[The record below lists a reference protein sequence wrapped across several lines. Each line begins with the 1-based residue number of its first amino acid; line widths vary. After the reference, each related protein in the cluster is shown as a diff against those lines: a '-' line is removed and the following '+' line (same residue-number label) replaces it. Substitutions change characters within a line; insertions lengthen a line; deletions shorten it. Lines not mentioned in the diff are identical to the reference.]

1 MASSDFD
8 PEQMLSALAGGE
20 VRFILIGG
28 MAAVLHG
35 DVGVTVDIDV
45 VPERTDANLERLAEA
60 LRGLGARIRTE
71 GEPDGL
77 AFDCSRE
84 FFRNLPSDAIVN
96 MTTEFG
102 DLDVTF
108 CPSGT
113 SGFADLKRDAIDI
126 EAADRLHILVASL
139 EDVIRSK
146 EAAGREKDR
155 LAVPRLRRLLDRL
168 QGDERSQG
176 TRKSGASR
184 VSASI
189 TIDPRVRRRIGE

>member
-1 MASSDFD
+1 MASPKFD
-8 PEQMLSALAGGE
+8 PERMLSALADRD

-45 VPERTDANLERLAEA
+45 VPERSDENLERLAKA
-60 LRGLGARIRTE
+60 LSDLGARVRTE
-71 GEPDGL
+71 GEPEGL
-77 AFDCSRE
+77 LFDCSAE
-84 FFRNLPSDAIVN
+84 FFRNLPPDSIVN
-96 MTTEFG
+96 MTTQAG

-113 SGFADLKRDAIDI
+113 SGFDDLQRDAIDI

-139 EDVIRSK
+139 QDVIRSK

-155 LAVPRLRRLLDRL
+155 LSLPRLRRLLDRL
-168 QGDERSQG
+168 RGDE
-176 TRKSGASR
+176 
-184 VSASI
+184 
-189 TIDPRVRRRIGE
+189 

>member
-1 MASSDFD
+1 MASTDFD
-8 PEQMLSALAGGE
+8 PERMLSALADAE
-20 VRFILIGG
+20 VRYILIGG

-45 VPERTDANLERLAEA
+45 VPERTEENLERLAAA
-60 LRGLGARIRTE
+60 LRGLGARTRTE

-77 AFDCSRE
+77 AFDCSTE
-84 FFRNLPSDAIVN
+84 FFRNLSPDSIVN
-96 MTTEFG
+96 MTTAAG

-155 LAVPRLRRLLDRL
+155 LALPRLRRLLDRL
-168 QGDERSQG
+168 
-176 TRKSGASR
+176 SR
-184 VSASI
+184 
-189 TIDPRVRRRIGE
+189 G

>member
-1 MASSDFD
+1 VASGDFN
-8 PEQMLSALAGGE
+8 PEEMLSALAEGG

-45 VPERTDANLERLAEA
+45 VPERTDENLERLAEA
-60 LRGLGARIRTE
+60 LRRLGARIRTE
-71 GEPDGL
+71 GEPEGL
-77 AFDCSRE
+77 TFDCSAE
-84 FFRNLPSDAIVN
+84 FFVNMPPDAIVN
-96 MTTEFG
+96 MTTDAG

-113 SGFADLKRDAIDI
+113 SGFSDLKRDAIDI

-139 EDVIRSK
+139 ADVVRSK

-155 LAVPRLRRLLDRL
+155 LALPRLRRLLDRL
-168 QGDERSQG
+168 QR
-176 TRKSGASR
+176 
-184 VSASI
+184 
-189 TIDPRVRRRIGE
+189 GE

>member
-1 MASSDFD
+1 MASGDFD
-8 PEQMLSALAGGE
+8 PEEMLSVLTEAG

-45 VPERTDANLERLAEA
+45 VPERTDDNLARLAKA
-60 LRGLGARIRTE
+60 LRRLGARIRRE
-71 GEPDGL
+71 GEPEGL
-77 AFDCSRE
+77 AFDCSAE
-84 FFRNLPSDAIVN
+84 FFHNLPPDAIVN
-96 MTTEFG
+96 MTTQAG

-126 EAADRLHILVASL
+126 EASDRLHVLVASL

-146 EAAGREKDR
+146 EAAGRDKDR
-155 LAVPRLRRLLDRL
+155 VAVPRLRRLLDRL
-168 QGDERSQG
+168 QGDG
-176 TRKSGASR
+176 
-184 VSASI
+184 
-189 TIDPRVRRRIGE
+189 